1 MIPFLTYP
9 LAMLALATL
18 PALAAIYILRNR
30 FRRRQVSSLLLWRFQ
45 VQSKSGGAKIHRLQL
60 PLLFFLELLALLLL
74 VTAATGPRWK
84 LPQSARPLIVVLDDS
99 FSMRATHDGVSAQ
112 TRAKN
117 FLEKLFR
124 RQPPPATRLIL
135 AGTEPRS
142 LGSSAKNWRD
152 VDDLLSQWKCWS
164 PDAAIDRAVTL
175 ASELGKQQANILVLT
190 DHKPAEQKITGQR
203 LEWHAFG
210 SPEDNVA
217 IVNASRT
224 AFGDQDRCLLE
235 IANFSS
241 AARTVKLVIGTP
253 NSGSASATNRAER
266 EFGAPQILALG
277 AHESQRVVF
286 NIPSSAS
293 ALRATLEPDALA
305 EDNEV
310 QLLPPI
316 RKRVR
321 VQVALTNENL
331 SALANRTL
339 DATGLRA
346 AISENPEL
354 VISESGDVVGQASS
368 LSSSNTDINAT
379 GKMLVPLSWTLR
391 WSSAGATN
399 AYTGPFIV
407 DNSHPLA
414 AGIALEGVV
423 WAAAS
428 TTNSPGEIPVILA
441 GNVPLLSTRDD
452 VSGRRHLALNFNPT
466 LSTLQ
471 NTPDWP
477 ILFWNILSWRISE
490 MPGLQES
497 NARLGTEVILKTT
510 GEAVTITQP
519 DGEKK
524 SFPKT
529 GGELAL
535 ETPMPGIYSVEVSG
549 TGVSPVSSNGSFASA
564 KHTGEMP
571 VPLQFSVNVLTA
583 DKSDLSACASGQ
595 WGQWSEDTERRLEEA
610 SAVWIF
616 GLLSLGLLCAHL
628 FLVATGK
635 GAK

>member
-9 LAMLALATL
+9 LAMIALATV

-30 FRRRQVSSLLLWRFQ
+30 FRRRPVSSLVLWRFH
-45 VQSKSGGAKIHRLQL
+45 VQSKSGGAKVHRLQL

-84 LPQSARPLIVVLDDS
+84 LPQSARPIIVVLDDS
-99 FSMRATHDGVSAQ
+99 FSMRATHDGISAQ

-135 AGTEPRS
+135 AGSEPRS
-142 LGSSAKNWRD
+142 LGSAAKNWRD
-152 VDDLLSQWKCWS
+152 VDESLSQWKCWS
-164 PDAAIDRAVTL
+164 PDAAIDRAITL

-190 DHKPAEQKITGQR
+190 DHKPAEEKISGQR

-235 IANFSS
+235 IANFSG
-241 AARTVKLVIGTP
+241 AAHTAKLAVQTGT
-253 NSGSASATNRAER
+253 NAAQGSLIS
-266 EFGAPQILALG
+266 LG

-286 NIPSSAS
+286 NTPSSAP
-293 ALRATLEPDALA
+293 ALHATLEPDALA

-321 VQVALTNENL
+321 VQLALTNENL
-331 SALANRTL
+331 SALADRTL
-339 DATGLRA
+339 AATGLRA

-354 VISESGDVVGQASS
+354 VVSENDVVSG
-368 LSSSNTDINAT
+368 SN
-379 GKMLVPLSWTLR
+379 SWSLR
-391 WSSAGATN
+391 WSSDGATN

-414 AGIALEGVV
+414 SGIALEGVV
-423 WAAAS
+423 WAAAAL
-428 TTNSPGEIPVILA
+428 TNAPGEVPVILA
-441 GNVPLLSTRDD
+441 GNVPLLSARED
-452 VSGRRHLALNFNPT
+452 VLGRRHLALNLNPG
-466 LSTLQ
+466 LSTVQ

-510 GEAVTITQP
+510 GEAVMITQP

-535 ETPMPGIYSVEVSG
+535 ETPMPGIYSVVANSV
-549 TGVSPVSSNGSFASA
+549 TN
-564 KHTGEMP
+564 
-571 VPLQFSVNVLTA
+571 QFSVNVLAA
-583 DKSDLSACASGQ
+583 DKSDLATCATGQ

-616 GLLSLGLLCAHL
+616 GLLALGLLCAHL

-635 GAK
+635 GAT

>member
-1 MIPFLTYP
+1 MFSIPMIPFLTYP
-9 LAMLALATL
+9 LAMIALATV

-30 FRRRQVSSLLLWRFQ
+30 FRRRPVSSLVLWRFH

-74 VTAATGPRWK
+74 VTAATGPHWK

-99 FSMRATHDGVSAQ
+99 FSMRADTRRRFSAGPREEFFGK
-112 TRAKN
+112 T
-117 FLEKLFR
+117 F
-124 RQPPPATRLIL
+124 PPPAAAVHAADSRRHANRVHSARPRKTGATWTNCCRNGNAGRRTRRL
-135 AGTEPRS
+135 
-142 LGSSAKNWRD
+142 
-152 VDDLLSQWKCWS
+152 
-164 PDAAIDRAVTL
+164 DRAVTL

-190 DHKPAEQKITGQR
+190 DHKPAEEKITGQR

-235 IANFSS
+235 IANFSG
-241 AARTVKLVIGTP
+241 AAHTTKLAVQTGT
-253 NSGSASATNRAER
+253 NAAQGSLVS
-266 EFGAPQILALG
+266 LG

-293 ALRATLEPDALA
+293 ALRATLEPDALT

-316 RKRVR
+316 RKHVR
-321 VQVALTNENL
+321 VQVALTNEN
-331 SALANRTL
+331 SAALLNRTL
-339 DATGLRA
+339 GATGLRA

-354 VISESGDVVGQASS
+354 VVSENDAVAGT
-368 LSSSNTDINAT
+368 N
-379 GKMLVPLSWTLR
+379 SWSLR

-414 AGIALEGVV
+414 SGIALEGVV
-423 WAAAS
+423 WAAAAL
-428 TTNSPGEIPVILA
+428 TNAPGEVPVILA
-441 GNVPLLSTRDD
+441 GNVPLLSARED
-452 VSGRRHLALNFNPT
+452 VLGRRHLALNLNPG
-466 LSTLQ
+466 LSTVQ

-477 ILFWNILSWRISE
+477 ILFWNILTWRISE
-490 MPGLQES
+490 MPGFQES

-519 DGEKK
+519 DGAKK
-524 SFPKT
+524 SFPRT

-549 TGVSPVSSNGSFASA
+549 PGFQPVSSSDSLFTN
-564 KHTGEMP
+564 KEHTGKMP

-583 DKSDLSACASGQ
+583 DKSDLSACATGH

-616 GLLSLGLLCAHL
+616 GLLALGLLCAHL
-628 FLVATGK
+628 FLVANGK
-635 GAK
+635 GAM